1 MGMMEKQDCDNGHES
16 NSNMNN
22 KNKTTATQN
31 LLRGTARNHDKSE

>member
-22 KNKTTATQN
+22 KNKN
-31 LLRGTARNHDKSE
+31 NHSEFIERDCEKPR